1 MSMKL
6 PRSAAGRVSRHAA
19 STRPRCT
26 AKAHRRDRGA
36 WRVYSN
42 SRRPGRLGPAGRS
55 GHRRARAWRPV
66 FSSTEGTTAPAGG
79 RRCTSLIAV
88 TFSRTGGSGL
98 GNHPRP
104 RCGRTSPAA
113 SIRGWLLRLT
123 SARGREPPA
132 SWTRAA
138 IVRVGRPSPCSR
150 GWQARAG
157 SSRRVTGPNFGGG
170 PRPGAILPTPAAR
183 HPSARPQRLTGHGWT
198 STSRATA
205 AALPLRRLVPHG
217 RDARPSAPA
226 HAPPGS
232 LPLRRHRAFGSPR
245 HAPPWRL
252 FFRWDRGVG
261 PLVSD
266 LIGDP
271 LQHPL
276 GLAIAGPAEA

>member
-1 MSMKL
+1 MKL
-6 PRSAAGRVSRHAA
+6 PRSAAGRVSRPAA

-123 SARGREPPA
+123 SARGRGPPPPGPGPPTV
-132 SWTRAA
+132 W
-138 IVRVGRPSPCSR
+138 VGRPSPRST
-150 GWQARAG
+150 GWQARAS
-157 SSRRVTGPNFGGG
+157 SSRRVPGPKFQRGAPAGGD
-170 PRPGAILPTPAAR
+170 PATPAAH
-183 HPSARPQRLTGHGWT
+183 HPRQRAHSVRPGLGG
-198 STSRATA
+198 
-205 AALPLRRLVPHG
+205 P
-217 RDARPSAPA
+217 
-226 HAPPGS
+226 PPGA
-232 LPLRRHRAFGSPR
+232 PRPRRCRSGHRPG
-245 HAPPWRL
+245 
-252 FFRWDRGVG
+252 
-261 PLVSD
+261 
-266 LIGDP
+266 
-271 LQHPL
+271 
-276 GLAIAGPAEA
+276 